1 MLIAEPSTSTLAP
14 TVSRAPVMAAFQRD
28 VKAFLPAERIVTDA
42 LRRVALGADASCYR
56 LTPQLVLLVENE
68 EEVRRVIDLAA
79 EFNSPLTFRAAGT
92 SLSGQAVTD
101 SVLVK
106 LGHNGWREWSVGKDA
121 ATVRCGPALTG
132 AQINRRLARYD
143 RKIGPDPASINSA
156 MIGGIAANNASGMC
170 CGIDQNSYRT
180 LESIR
185 VVLADGSVLDTGDQT
200 SRMVFRQRHAEF
212 LDELAEMGRDTRAN
226 FTLKERIARK
236 YSIKNTMGYSLNALI
251 DYEDPFDILSHLMIG
266 SEGTLGFISE
276 ITYRTVPG
284 PRSKASALAFFNDI
298 RAACDAVARLKSAPV
313 SAVELMDYRSL
324 CSVRGKPGMPTL
336 LDTMPQGTA
345 ALLIEVQGTTAEEAD
360 GNAAFALASFAAIP
374 TLEPAVFSSDAE
386 VCAAYWKIR
395 KGLFPAV
402 GAVRDTGTTVI
413 IEDVAVTTDKLADAV
428 IDLVALFDKHN
439 YDEAIIFGHALEG
452 NVHFVF
458 TQGFDTTHDIARYG
472 AFMDD
477 VATLIVGKYDG
488 SLKAEHSTGRNMAP
502 FVEMEWG
509 ADAYRLMQR
518 IKALFDP
525 RGILN
530 PGVILNSDPK
540 AHLSD
545 LKPMPAAHD
554 IVDKCIECGFC
565 ETTCPSRALTLT
577 PRQRIV
583 GLREVARLRRVGG
596 EAAAAAKSLAA
607 AFDYQGVDS
616 CAGDGLCSVECPVGI
631 DTGQAMRSMREKR
644 HGKMARFIARRLARN
659 FGFVAGTVRIG
670 LLGGG
675 VMRRLAGERMMA
687 RTLGALYRVSGGR
700 VPIWPVSMPKASPPP
715 SSRQSTGAERVVYFP
730 SCATRVFGP
739 APNDP
744 DQATLP
750 ETVHSLLAK
759 AGFDVVMPTRLE
771 KLCCGMP
778 FNSKGFLDVAQ
789 DKLDELVRT
798 LNKASRDGLD
808 PIVFDTSPCAMR
820 AKQVAKA
827 AGLTVYDLSEA
838 IEALVLDRVEV
849 TPSQEAIAIHTT
861 CSARRMGLEPAMN
874 RIANRLAKTVIVPPD
889 IQCCGFAGDKGF
901 DVPELNASALRHLKR
916 SLPDDCARGYSTSRT
931 CEIGLSQHAE
941 RPYQSIAYLA
951 DRCTRAKTSIEVVKE
966 CTARID
972 RKAE

>member
-1 MLIAEPSTSTLAP
+1 MLVADHFISEARAAVSATPDISAF
-14 TVSRAPVMAAFQRD
+14 VSRVGKLIP
-28 VKAFLPAERIVTDA
+28 ENRIVTDA

-56 LTPQLVLLVENE
+56 LTPQVVLLVESE
-68 EEVRRVIDLAA
+68 DEVCQVIELARDLGV
-79 EFNSPLTFRAAGT
+79 PLTFRAAGT

-121 ATVRCGPALTG
+121 VTVRCGPALTG
-132 AQINRRLARYD
+132 AQINRRLAPHC

-185 VVLADGSVLDTGDQT
+185 VILADGSVLDTGDET
-200 SRMVFRQRHAEF
+200 SRMVFRQRHSAF
-212 LDELAEMGRDTRAN
+212 LDDLAAMAQEARADTA
-226 FTLKERIARK
+226 LSQRIARK
-236 YSIKNTMGYSLNALI
+236 YEIKNTMGYSLNALI
-251 DYEDPFDILSHLMIG
+251 DYEDPFDILAHLMIG

-276 ITYRTVPG
+276 ITYRTVPD
-284 PRSKASALAFFNDI
+284 PRHKASALAFFPDI

-324 CSVRGKPGMPTL
+324 CSVRGKPGMPASL
-336 LDTMPQGTA
+336 ETMPEGTA
-345 ALLIEVQGTTAEEAD
+345 ALLIEVQGTSGAEAEAHANQA
-360 GNAAFALASFAAIP
+360 GSSIAEIP
-374 TLEPAVFSSDAE
+374 TLEPLAFSADPRI
-386 VCAAYWKIR
+386 CAAYWKIR

-428 IDLVALFDKHN
+428 IDLVALFEKHH

-458 TQGFDTTHDIARYG
+458 TQGFETPHDIARYG

-477 VATLIVGKYDG
+477 VAELIVDKYDG

-509 ADAYRLMQR
+509 AEAYRLMQR
-518 IKALFDP
+518 IKVLFDP

-530 PGVILNSDPK
+530 PGVILNDNPK
-540 AHLSD
+540 VHLAN

-565 ETTCPSRALTLT
+565 EATCPSRALTLT

-583 GLREVARLRRVGG
+583 GLREVARLKRVGG
-596 EAAAAAKSLAA
+596 NVAVSAKPLESDFA
-607 AFDYQGVDS
+607 YQGVDS
-616 CAGDGLCSVECPVGI
+616 CAGDGLCSIECPVGI
-631 DTGQAMRSMREKR
+631 DTGQAMRTMRQSR
-644 HGKMARFIARRLARN
+644 HGAAAHFIARRIAGN
-659 FGFVAGTVRIG
+659 FGAVAAGLRIG
-670 LLGGG
+670 MLCAG
-675 VMRRLAGERMMA
+675 VMRRLVGDSMLS
-687 RTLGALYRVSGGR
+687 RTFGALHRISGGR
-700 VPIWPVSMPKASPPP
+700 VPTWPVSMPTVAPPP
-715 SSRQSTGAERVVYFP
+715 SPRLSKGAERVVYFP

-744 DQATLP
+744 EQATVP
-750 ETVHSLLAK
+750 ETVHSLLHK
-759 AGFDVVMPTRLE
+759 AGFDVVMPATLE

-778 FNSKGFLDVAQ
+778 FNSKGFLDIAQ
-789 DKLDELVRT
+789 GKLDELAQALRT
-798 LNKASRDGLD
+798 ASRGGAD
-808 PIVFDTSPCAMR
+808 PIIFDTSPCAMR
-820 AKQVAKA
+820 AKQVARG
-827 AGLTVYDLSEA
+827 AGLKVYDLSEA
-838 IEALVLDRVEV
+838 IDVLVLDRVEIA
-849 TPSQEAIAIHTT
+849 PSDQAIAIHTT

-874 RIANRLAKTVIVPPD
+874 RIAGRLAKTVIVPPD

-901 DVPELNASALRHLKR
+901 NLPELNASALRHLKR

-931 CEIGLSQHAE
+931 CEIGLSQHAQ

-951 DRCTRAKTSIEVVKE
+951 DRCTRAKS
-966 CTARID
+966 D
-972 RKAE
+972 SDSD